1 MTSTSSTPL
10 SKQSNPR
17 QRRNTLSIII
27 HATMQ
32 LLSSPPTSPT
42 HSTVDGA
49 ILSQSSMS
57 STSSR
62 DDSSEYF
69 SFPDYE
75 TYIKD
80 VEETEKMVVQMEE
93 FDEMVVNG
101 VRIRSPK
108 N

>member
-1 MTSTSSTPL
+1 
-10 SKQSNPR
+10 
-17 QRRNTLSIII
+17 
-27 HATMQ
+27 
-32 LLSSPPTSPT
+32 
-42 HSTVDGA
+42 
-49 ILSQSSMS
+49 MS

-80 VEETEKMVVQMEE
+80 VEEAEKMVVQMEE

>member
-1 MTSTSSTPL
+1 MTSTSTPS
-10 SKQSNPR
+10 SKQPLPR
-17 QRRNTLSIII
+17 QRKNTLSIII

-32 LLSSPPTSPT
+32 LLSSPPSSPT
-42 HSTVDGA
+42 DSTVNGA
-49 ILSQSSMS
+49 IISQSSFS
-57 STSSR
+57 STSR